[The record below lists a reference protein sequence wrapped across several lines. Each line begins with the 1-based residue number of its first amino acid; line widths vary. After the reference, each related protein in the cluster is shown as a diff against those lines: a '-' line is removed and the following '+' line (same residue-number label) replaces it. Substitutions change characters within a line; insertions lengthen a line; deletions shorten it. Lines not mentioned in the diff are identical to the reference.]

1 MLINNESLY
10 NEKYPRSKRS
20 IREVCL
26 EECKYVVKERKVL
39 KCMLKCITDDIE
51 SSPNGSDKKDSDKE
65 QCEEH
70 LDEESS
76 NQKSK
81 LHKILVLAQFQ
92 AMFLV

>member
-51 SSPNGSDKKDSDKE
+51 SSPNDSHKE

-76 NQKSK
+76 NEKKQTT
-81 LHKILVLAQFQ
+81 
-92 AMFLV
+92 